1 MEVDDDYSVENDP
14 IYHPELMMI
23 DSQGDSSVSDRPFD
37 GFGDLPMSD
46 TKLMHFNYEYHVP
59 GYRNRA
65 LVYRYAELGIHRY
78 NLLEGTDWELFSL
91 KSFNKGMNPCAAP
104 YFLIMEAFDPVSW
117 QLQPFQ
123 ALVCEKALG
132 VLDISVDI
140 ARPRGL
146 EEPPPLCEQGC
157 ELSLPLP
164 PWPSSE
170 MITDTQHFY
179 MLEEH
184 ELRNTPWVRLY
195 LDLVHCTSSRGVSE
209 SQLSDFHILQVTIGS
224 LYVAEP
230 ARINSTNAV
239 VYIVYR
245 DLVKFRGGKPSELR
259 AIIRRVYDE
268 STRSLSIQGKHWNP
282 SEKKKKK
289 RFALLKKRLGV
300 WGAWRLRLDV
310 YRKRTRTR

>member
-1 MEVDDDYSVENDP
+1 
-14 IYHPELMMI
+14 MMI
-23 DSQGDSSVSDRPFD
+23 DSQRDSSMSDFPFD

-46 TKLMHFNYEYHVP
+46 TRLMHFNYEYRVP
-59 GYRNRA
+59 GFRNRA

-104 YFLIMEAFDPVSW
+104 YFLTMEAFDPVSW

-146 EEPPPLCEQGC
+146 EEPSPLCKQGC

-164 PWPSSE
+164 PWPSS
-170 MITDTQHFY
+170 TDTQHFY

-195 LDLVHCTSSRGVSE
+195 MDLVHCTSSRCMSK
-209 SQLSDFHILQVTIGS
+209 SRLSDFHILQVTIGS
-224 LYVAEP
+224 LDDAEP
-230 ARINSTNAV
+230 PRINSTNAV
-239 VYIVYR
+239 VYIIYR

-282 SEKKKKK
+282 SEKKEKKREKKNKK

-310 YRKRTRTR
+310 YRKQTRTG